1 MKVLPFVMVPVV
13 GRAIY
18 LIHHQTRRAIWCG
31 MVAGR
36 KTGTRMVGMR
46 HTRDC
51 TLLEGATDEVAVS
64 FVRKHDEGMRVLH
77 PTNPT
82 SFIRPSGNLFSA
94 HDPPGGPLLPIT
106 DAQ

>member
-1 MKVLPFVMVPVV
+1 
-13 GRAIY
+13 
-18 LIHHQTRRAIWCG
+18 

-36 KTGTRMVGMR
+36 KTGTRMVGTR
-46 HTRDC
+46 NTRDR

-64 FVRKHDEGMRVLH
+64 FVRRHDEGIRVLH

-82 SFIRPSGNLFSA
+82 SFIRPSRNLFSA
-94 HDPPGGPLLPIT
+94 RDPPGGLLLPIS